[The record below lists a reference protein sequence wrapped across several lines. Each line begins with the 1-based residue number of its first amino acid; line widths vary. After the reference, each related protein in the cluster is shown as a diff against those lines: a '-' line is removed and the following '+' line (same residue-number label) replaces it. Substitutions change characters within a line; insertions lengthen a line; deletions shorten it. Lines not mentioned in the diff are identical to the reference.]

1 MIVSGEFEMAAA
13 AAGKRGEGKKRGRK
27 ASGLRNLPPEAAA
40 FVLAGASLQA
50 VRAAVALRET
60 MRKETGMAGGLPT
73 LERLMRADV
82 AMARINVPEA
92 GELGLKPV
100 LRAAS
105 LEQQLRA
112 AGFDDRAAWVGERFA
127 RDVEAMTI
135 GKLTASYG
143 EGCGGATSA
152 EPLRVVAAMDRVRR
166 ATESLTRRE
175 RLCVWSVLVFGV
187 NMTDTGWALVGR
199 QFGGR
204 GEPLRNAAWLYLD
217 AALER
222 MAPYYERLG
231 E

>member
-1 MIVSGEFEMAAA
+1 MAAA
-13 AAGKRGEGKKRGRK
+13 RRADTRKRGRK
-27 ASGLRNLPPEAAA
+27 ASGLRDLPPEAAA
-40 FVLAGASLQA
+40 LVLAGASLKA
-50 VRAAVALRET
+50 VREAVALRET

-73 LERLMRADV
+73 LERLMRQDV

-92 GELGLKPV
+92 GEVAMRPV

-105 LEQQLRA
+105 LEAQLRA
-112 AGFDDRAAWVGERFA
+112 AGFGDRGAWVGERFA

-143 EGCGGATSA
+143 EGLGGGTSA
-152 EPLRVVAAMDRVRR
+152 EPLRVLAAMDRVHK
-166 ATESLTRRE
+166 ATVLLTRRE
-175 RLCVWSVLVFGV
+175 RLAVWSVLVFGV

-199 QFGGR
+199 QFGDQR
-204 GEPLRNAAWLYLD
+204 RRLSDAAWLYLD

-222 MAPYYERLG
+222 MAPFYERLG